1 MLESSDEEAE
11 LGTMMAT
18 EQVVRKIM
26 FGLSAI
32 LNFFQLAFRISERA
46 MFTLL
51 KFLRHFIFMSPQ
63 WSTRA
68 ATCSLSKIY
77 LFHSKSV
84 KRRIL

>member
-32 LNFFQLAFRISERA
+32 VNFFQLAFRISERA
-46 MFTLL
+46 MF
-51 KFLRHFIFMSPQ
+51 
-63 WSTRA
+63 
-68 ATCSLSKIY
+68 
-77 LFHSKSV
+77 
-84 KRRIL
+84 